1 MVTRSKFNDAASTDS
16 VNIDIP
22 GNYYT
27 FIPPSIS
34 HFFLFSFL
42 VINCLFFSYLISLS
56 FILYPFTSLFIS
68 NVSEESDYH
77 FISGPL
83 LTDTLPTGIL
93 NRIVYEASLT
103 VNQTE
108 IHNKTSDTLELKGQT
123 EYNCTTKIDIDI
135 GQSEKVKAIRN
146 I

>member
-1 MVTRSKFNDAASTDS
+1 MMLRPLIVLILIYQVIITLLFLRLPHISSFFPFSL
-16 VNIDIP
+16 
-22 GNYYT
+22 
-27 FIPPSIS
+27 SIVC
-34 HFFLFSFL
+34 FFLILSR
-42 VINCLFFSYLISLS
+42 YPLS

-135 GQSEKVKAIRN
+135 GQSEKVKANRN